1 MRLKFVLSQA
11 VWNTSGIYSPNLLQ
25 YHYDLNV
32 FRCKAPPGSCAAGT
46 QFPELDHKGSDFV
59 LNCISI
65 ADILICREDDF
76 MVSKVCGVILGFLE
90 CGGYFWLIIILW
102 IFHYSQEF
110 EREKHAHSILQFQF
124 MEIKEALKQREEML
138 AVSNFFFSFNGF
150 FDWYIPS

>member
-11 VWNTSGIYSPNLLQ
+11 VWNTSGIYSPNVLQ

-76 MVSKVCGVILGFLE
+76 MVSKVCGVILGILE
-90 CGGYFWLIIILW
+90 CGGYFCWTCYSFWRENTLFVKYVFTVSSSWKRPILW
-102 IFHYSQEF
+102 ICELISAF
-110 EREKHAHSILQFQF
+110 
-124 MEIKEALKQREEML
+124 
-138 AVSNFFFSFNGF
+138 
-150 FDWYIPS
+150 